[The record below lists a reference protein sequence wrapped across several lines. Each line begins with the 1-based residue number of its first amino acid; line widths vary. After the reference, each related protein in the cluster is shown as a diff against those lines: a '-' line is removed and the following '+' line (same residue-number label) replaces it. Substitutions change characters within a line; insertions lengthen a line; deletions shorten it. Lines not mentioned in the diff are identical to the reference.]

1 MSARAFFAP
10 KPNSF
15 HFEDRLLEL
24 DSPVKIGR
32 SHKDDRSESGNGYFD
47 CKVLSRSHAM
57 VMFDEGKF
65 FLLDTGSSNGS
76 FVNNIRLSKCGEE
89 SKVTQIYTGD
99 LLRFGS
105 DVVDKAKNVTQKC
118 IVAKIKLYYPDG
130 VECETR
136 PPQSRLFRPTDSFEE
151 VHTISASLQESL
163 AREKL
168 LENKLMNVKRLA
180 EKNIGQIDSANV
192 LENIMNELASTLE
205 AQEVV
210 TGNTDTDELQKALYE
225 KKELGRRLADIENQL
240 ADRELFCSSVA
251 IKQERDATEI
261 TKLRL
266 LVDTQNNDI
275 ANLENALNDT
285 QNELERVQGNSSANQ
300 DSLHEEAELKIRSI
314 SEKAEA
320 ELNEMKHSYERKL
333 KDMEESSNADLV
345 KIKQQLQD
353 VTTNEI
359 NLLNR
364 IKSLESES
372 GYAQA
377 EVDKIVVKDADQ
389 FEYKQELEYKV
400 ECLTTELNHC
410 RMQLEDA
417 EANKVVERSEE
428 DIRLIDEQNISMT
441 KLREEVAYFKK
452 ELIDSRSR
460 KAAAEDELNTVKGTV
475 ETITNSSKAL
485 SNEIEGLNETV
496 KILSKQLEEETTR
509 ANHLDGLVA
518 AMEKEPSV
526 DAKSKVEIADLKSE
540 LANSQAEVKVRIEE
554 INVVKD
560 QVRKEQETI
569 QQKEIEIS
577 RLNGQVQFIEEE
589 MEQLKLQ
596 SGDISSLQAEINSL
610 RNKLKLVVD
619 ELEVTRG
626 DNVKLSN
633 ELQQQQILY
642 AELKKMRGRGE
653 ELDLLQQAQR
663 DVVDARDM
671 AEEYHGYWQESKLE
685 VSKLSDEKMR
695 LLRENAQ
702 LRSSK
707 IVATEPTEAVG
718 AVADEGVTV
727 ESAAVSDIR
736 SSTRAVPKAMAAGEA
751 VMANIGSLKLYEILL
766 GLLFISVIISWNPYT
781 LPL

>member
-1 MSARAFFAP
+1 MTPRAFLTP

-24 DSPVKIGR
+24 NSPAKIGR

-47 CKVLSRSHAM
+47 CKVLSRNHATI
-57 VMFDEGKF
+57 MFDEGKF

-89 SKVTQIYTGD
+89 SKLTQIYTGD
-99 LLRFGS
+99 LIRFGS

-118 IVAKIKLYYPDG
+118 IVAKLKLIYPDG
-130 VECETR
+130 IDCESR
-136 PPQSRLFRPTDSFEE
+136 PPQSRLFRPTDSFEDI
-151 VHTISASLQESL
+151 HTITASLQEAL
-163 AREKL
+163 AREKM
-168 LENKLMNVKRLA
+168 LEGKLVKVKGMA
-180 EKNIGQIDSANV
+180 EKYAGGSQSDIGLDTIKK
-192 LENIMNELASTLE
+192 ELASLYEQRE
-205 AQEVV
+205 AVASSSEI
-210 TGNTDTDELQKALYE
+210 DELEKALCE

-240 ADRELFCSSVA
+240 ADREQFCSSVA
-251 IKQERDATEI
+251 LKQERDATEI
-261 TKLRL
+261 AKLRL

-275 ANLENALNDT
+275 ANLENALTDT
-285 QNELERVQGNSSANQ
+285 QNELDRTLGASSQTQ
-300 DSLHEEAELKIRSI
+300 DSAMEEAERKIQSI
-314 SEKAEA
+314 SKKADADLIQMKE
-320 ELNEMKHSYERKL
+320 NYEMKL
-333 KDMEESSNADLV
+333 KEQENSFNAEQL
-345 KIKQQLQD
+345 KIKQQLQEIS
-353 VTTNEI
+353 TNEI
-359 NLLNR
+359 NLLNK

-377 EVDKIVVKDADQ
+377 EVDKIVVKDADE

-400 ECLTTELNHC
+400 QCLSTELNHC
-410 RMQLEDA
+410 KMQLEDA
-417 EANKVVERSEE
+417 EANKIVERSEA
-428 DIRLIDEQNISMT
+428 DILLIEEQETNIK
-441 KLREEVAYFKK
+441 KLKEEVSYYKK

-485 SNEIEGLNETV
+485 SNEIEALNETV
-496 KILSKQLEEETTR
+496 TVLKKQLEEETVR
-509 ANHLDGLVA
+509 ANHLEGLVA
-518 AMEKEPSV
+518 AMEKEPGV
-526 DAKSKVEIADLKSE
+526 DEKSKVEIADLKSE
-540 LANSQAEVKVRIEE
+540 LAASQSEVKSRIEE
-554 INVVKD
+554 ILVIKD
-560 QVRKEQETI
+560 QVRQEQEI
-569 QQKEIEIS
+569 VQQKEIDIS

-596 SGDISSLQAEINSL
+596 GGDIASLQAEINSL
-610 RNKLKLVVD
+610 RSKLKLVVD

-642 AELKKMRGRGE
+642 SELKKMRGRGE

-663 DVVDARDM
+663 DVVEARDM
-671 AEEYHGYWQESKLE
+671 AEEYHGYWQESKAE
-685 VSKLSDEKMR
+685 VGKLSEEKIR

-707 IVATEPTEAVG
+707 ALPAESSEQTAAPKEAPASATSISQSSSEA
-718 AVADEGVTV
+718 
-727 ESAAVSDIR
+727 
-736 SSTRAVPKAMAAGEA
+736 PKQLPASEA

-766 GLLFISVIISWNPYT
+766 GLLFISIIISWNPYT

>member
-1 MSARAFFAP
+1 MSAKAFFTA

-24 DSPVKIGR
+24 DAPAKIGR

-47 CKVLSRSHAM
+47 CKVLSRTHAM
-57 VMFDEGKF
+57 IMYDEGKF

-89 SKVTQIYTGD
+89 SKITQIYTGD

-130 VECETR
+130 VDCESR
-136 PPQSRLFRPTDSFEE
+136 PQQSRLFRPQDSFEDI
-151 VHTISASLQESL
+151 HTITASLQESL
-163 AREKL
+163 AREKM
-168 LENKLMNVKRLA
+168 LEGKLVKVKGMTEKHVGGSQADMVGLFDSIKKELTTMFDEREALA
-180 EKNIGQIDSANV
+180 ANT
-192 LENIMNELASTLE
+192 E
-205 AQEVV
+205 
-210 TGNTDTDELQKALYE
+210 TDELERALCE

-251 IKQERDATEI
+251 MKQERDATEI

-285 QNELERVQGNSSANQ
+285 QNELDRSQGASSQSQ
-300 DSLHEEAELKIRSI
+300 DVAIEEAERKLQSI
-314 SEKAEA
+314 SGKVETDQMAMKQEYEIKMK
-320 ELNEMKHSYERKL
+320 ELEDSF
-333 KDMEESSNADLV
+333 NADQA
-345 KIKQQLQD
+345 KMKQQLQD
-353 VTTNEI
+353 VSTNEI

-400 ECLTTELNHC
+400 QCLSTELNYC

-417 EANKVVERSEE
+417 EANKVVERSDA
-428 DIRLIDEQNISMT
+428 DIHLIETQDANIIKLKDEVS
-441 KLREEVAYFKK
+441 YFKK

-485 SNEIEGLNETV
+485 SNEIDGLNETV
-496 KILSKQLEEETTR
+496 KLLTKQLEEETVR
-509 ANHLDGLVA
+509 ANHLEVLVA
-518 AMEKEPSV
+518 AMEAEPGV
-526 DAKSKVEIADLKSE
+526 EAKSKVEISDLKSE
-540 LANSQAEVKVRIEE
+540 LAASQIEVKSRIEE
-554 INVVKD
+554 ILVVKD
-560 QVRKEQETI
+560 QVRQEQEI
-569 QQKEIEIS
+569 VQQKEIDIS

-596 SGDISSLQAEINSL
+596 GGDISSLQAEINSL

-642 AELKKMRGRGE
+642 SELKKMRGRGE

-663 DVVDARDM
+663 DVVEARDM
-671 AEEYHGYWQESKLE
+671 AEEYHGYWQESKSELGRLGE
-685 VSKLSDEKMR
+685 EKIR

-707 IVATEPTEAVG
+707 TLS
-718 AVADEGVTV
+718 V
-727 ESAAVSDIR
+727 ETSE
-736 SSTRAVPKAMAAGEA
+736 SSTVVQETPASSISAPATSIAAKGMAASEA
-751 VMANIGSLKLYEILL
+751 VMANVGSLKLYEILL
-766 GLLFISVIISWNPYT
+766 GLLFISIIISWNPYT